1 MQNKTNSNP
10 SGGYR
15 LLNWTGAI
23 VLFLFVVGPILWAI
37 STALKTEVKAV
48 TYPPEFLP
56 DPVTISNFYD
66 VFTHQTFLADLYN
79 SFLYAI
85 GAVIVAL
92 IVSVPAGYAA
102 ARFEFRGKRALM
114 LAILATSMIPNVALL
129 VPTYYLLDQVGLLN
143 SQLVII
149 IISASRLVP
158 QSVWFMQNFVSA
170 VPHEI
175 DEAALIDGANRR
187 TILFKLILPLIKP
200 GLAATAVLGI
210 ITTWNDYITVAVFAP
225 DIAMRTLQ
233 VALVNQVFD
242 SVGISWSYAMAFAI
256 VSSIPMVAIFIVA
269 QRSFVAGLTAGT
281 VKG

>member
-1 MQNKTNSNP
+1 MQSALSAP
-10 SGGYR
+10 SRGHR
-15 LLNWTGAI
+15 IINWVGAI
-23 VLFLFVVGPILWAI
+23 VLTIFVVGPIVWAA
-37 STALKTEVKAV
+37 STALKTEVNAV
-48 TYPPEFLP
+48 TYPPSFLP
-56 DPVTISNFYD
+56 DPVTFANFLD
-66 VFTHQTFLADLYN
+66 VFTHQTFVADLLN
-79 SFLYAI
+79 SFLYSV
-85 GAVIVAL
+85 GAVVIAL
-92 IVSVPAGYAA
+92 LVSVPAGYAA
-102 ARFEFRGKRALM
+102 ARFDFRGKRALM

-129 VPTYYLLDQVGLLN
+129 VPTYYLLDQLNLLN
-143 SQLVII
+143 DKLVII
-149 IISASRLVP
+149 IISASRLIP

-170 VPHEI
+170 VPNEI
-175 DEAALIDGANRR
+175 DEAALIDGAERR
-187 TILFKLILPLIKP
+187 QILLRLVLPLIKP

-256 VSSIPMVAIFIVA
+256 VSSIPVVVIFIIA